1 VCTFLRDL
9 AIAYPAL
16 WSYIDLTRKYL
27 WVDTC
32 AERARDHPLRITYSG
47 PADDSKD
54 GLLRYLME
62 RACDVRISTM
72 SSGGLPF
79 MHSVVNGVHHHL
91 RSLTYAPKQLSWP
104 GLDVSFLG
112 TARSTI
118 TRLVLVNVQLVSD
131 EIPLPALECLEC
143 KRIRVADQSD
153 WIFNLIRG
161 APCLGHLRLS
171 EIKGGIN
178 IDELHVPPIDL
189 PHLVCAEIAADLDWA
204 SAFLLN
210 MSAPRRTYIIAVPN
224 DSPNLAAPRSTA
236 LRGMITEKIFRLL
249 ALDNSTHLQPQV
261 CLSITDSEDGSWWKI
276 EIATPKFDLHY
287 SDHSLNFETLDPIL
301 RRAEL
306 LRVKGF
312 AVHIFPYAVACAVDP
327 LAAVDELVL
336 ESLDTLGDLSV
347 WLRRIPSRRAACRSQ
362 PGIQAVSGFFRQS
375 RNVQTLCAR

>member
-1 VCTFLRDL
+1 
-9 AIAYPAL
+9 
-16 WSYIDLTRKYL
+16 
-27 WVDTC
+27 
-32 AERARDHPLRITYSG
+32 
-47 PADDSKD
+47 
-54 GLLRYLME
+54 
-62 RACDVRISTM
+62 
-72 SSGGLPF
+72 
-79 MHSVVNGVHHHL
+79 
-91 RSLTYAPKQLSWP
+91 
-104 GLDVSFLG
+104 
-112 TARSTI
+112 
-118 TRLVLVNVQLVSD
+118 
-131 EIPLPALECLEC
+131 
-143 KRIRVADQSD
+143 
-153 WIFNLIRG
+153 
-161 APCLGHLRLS
+161 
-171 EIKGGIN
+171 
-178 IDELHVPPIDL
+178 
-189 PHLVCAEIAADLDWA
+189 
-204 SAFLLN
+204 

-347 WLRRIPSRRAACRSQ
+347 WLRRRADEQRVVRSLEFRRCQVFFGNRATFKRYVQDKLDADLA
-362 PGIQAVSGFFRQS
+362 IAVWSEDVYGDDDQDEEMGEEMDEE
-375 RNVQTLCAR
+375 A